1 LLLSLKLIT
10 ELREITLVANVL
22 RFCELRGSS
31 FLEIDTIF
39 LECLRLLLVASEST
53 LLFLGRFLLRL
64 GLGSP
69 SAERLST
76 A

>member
-1 LLLSLKLIT
+1 LLLSLKLIA

-53 LLFLGRFLLRL
+53 LLFLARFLLGL
-64 GLGSP
+64 GLSST
-69 SAERLST
+69 SAQRLST